1 MFFKKRHHKKQYES
15 NSPLKTDN
23 YKGNILEDDTD
34 LQERTKQ
41 SIESQDT
48 SDMSNVSDSNRNEE
62 NQRARTIDIEDSD
75 LSEDIDN
82 IDINAPL
89 KRLLKQIKHYLKRK
103 TRKKPASHLN
113 NDLAPSLGNE
123 SISESSL
130 SKEEVKKKKSLMNT
144 ITNILRRNYVLRS
157 QVQQESKN
165 LKDVSVKDLNNDG
178 RVDQMDMSLNKSKKI
193 NKEHVQQLAD
203 AINDIGESNKKG
215 RWAETLSDTHVQAK
229 GGEGLGR

>member
-1 MFFKKRHHKKQYES
+1 MLFRS
-15 NSPLKTDN
+15 
-23 YKGNILEDDTD
+23 
-34 LQERTKQ
+34 
-41 SIESQDT
+41 
-48 SDMSNVSDSNRNEE
+48 
-62 NQRARTIDIEDSD
+62 
-75 LSEDIDN
+75 
-82 IDINAPL
+82 
-89 KRLLKQIKHYLKRK
+89 IKHYLKRK